1 MTMKRHDFLAVGLLL
16 LAAACSEVPED
27 ATPDNSNLSEEQQI
41 EEGAKTLEEAA
52 DKAMQ
57 IEIDSL
63 NNVAPRADDESVNSS
78 DSENDKS
85 KSDTKETTE

>member
-1 MTMKRHDFLAVGLLL
+1 MTMKRRDFLAVGLLL
-16 LAAACSEVPED
+16 LAAACSKVPED
-27 ATPDNSNLSEEQQI
+27 AAPDNSNLSEEQQI

-63 NNVAPRADDESVNSS
+63 NNVAPRADDESVDSS
-78 DSENDKS
+78 DTEKDKS
-85 KSDTKETTE
+85 KSDTKETAE